1 MYFDVFVVF
10 EFQENQTVF
19 ISFKSQYSDEE
30 KVTVEVNQKLFEAT
44 WINPYTC
51 TFYFTGIP
59 FMSFCMSEYMYI
71 SFVTKSNAK
80 RKSCIW
86 SINTIINVIEDC
98 NGGGPQLVTVCLDG
112 ETVGTS
118 QIFIKDRDQM
128 LLDDI
133 NDVASPLHYLQGI
146 MKRIKNNE
154 SALMSESITSNVLDG
169 TRKLLQRLNKGDSKG
184 VLFAHVKH
192 SS

>member
-80 RKSCIW
+80 RKSCI
-86 SINTIINVIEDC
+86 
-98 NGGGPQLVTVCLDG
+98 
-112 ETVGTS
+112 
-118 QIFIKDRDQM
+118 
-128 LLDDI
+128 
-133 NDVASPLHYLQGI
+133 
-146 MKRIKNNE
+146 
-154 SALMSESITSNVLDG
+154 
-169 TRKLLQRLNKGDSKG
+169 
-184 VLFAHVKH
+184 
-192 SS
+192 